1 MLVYIGPYL
10 TGQNLSMLLY
20 YIEKGGWKQVSRTKQ
35 KKNLNKKFQFRNVL
49 SQIKYYISLYSNK
62 QLQFNL
68 RIFYLFH
75 VIYLLL

>member
-35 KKNLNKKFQFRNVL
+35 KK
-49 SQIKYYISLYSNK
+49 S
-62 QLQFNL
+62 
-68 RIFYLFH
+68 
-75 VIYLLL
+75 